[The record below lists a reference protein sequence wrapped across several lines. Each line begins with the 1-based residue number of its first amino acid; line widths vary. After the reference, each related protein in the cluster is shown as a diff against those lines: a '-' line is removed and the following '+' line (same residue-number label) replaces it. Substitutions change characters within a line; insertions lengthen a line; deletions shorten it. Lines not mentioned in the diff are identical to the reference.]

1 MLAVPGL
8 TYNKSKMGAR
18 RALSLLA
25 MPKLFDMLDFRTK
38 PKRKPGRFPQEQPR
52 WIWLLFLLG
61 VGLIVANQVC
71 KPATWRLMATM
82 LWGWGPGAD
91 GAQGPQIDNRL
102 DTAASQSKEGV
113 ILAEGDQPAEKP
125 KPPPTQPVVGLS
137 PEQLDSIQDDSPR
150 RKAEAE
156 AWLQL
161 LWTLHETDEKT
172 LQKQSIGR
180 ATYADLFRQSAA
192 FRGQIVTV
200 RGCVRRGH
208 EIAAPANTWGLERY
222 YKLWLFPSDNP
233 NSPMMV
239 YCLSVPKDFPL
250 GMRICEEAEVTGF
263 YFKRSAYEAV
273 DTLRTAPTLAAKT
286 LHWLPAALAEEEP
299 EAPSVG
305 WTVALL
311 SGVIAAGVLLAV
323 LMYRR
328 VPQTRRPAKSGE
340 ATFDAIDAPR
350 AATSDNLHGRANRP

>member
-1 MLAVPGL
+1 
-8 TYNKSKMGAR
+8 
-18 RALSLLA
+18 
-25 MPKLFDMLDFRTK
+25 MLDFRTK
-38 PKRKPGRFPQEQPR
+38 PKRKPRRFPLEQPR

-61 VGLIVANQVC
+61 VGLIVANQAS

-91 GAQGPQIDNRL
+91 GSQGPQIDNRL
-102 DTAASQSKEGV
+102 DTSASQSREGV
-113 ILAEGDQPAEKP
+113 IVAEGDQGTERP
-125 KPPPTQPVVGLS
+125 KPPAGQSIVGLS
-137 PEQLDSIQDDSPR
+137 PEQRDSIQDDSPR
-150 RKAEAE
+150 RKAEAD
-156 AWLQL
+156 AWLHL
-161 LWTLHETDEKT
+161 LRALHETDEKT
-172 LQKQSIGR
+172 LQQQSIGR

-208 EIAAPANTWGLERY
+208 EIAAPSNAWGLERY

-233 NSPMMV
+233 DSPMVV
-239 YCLSVPKDFPL
+239 YCLSIPKDFPL
-250 GMRICEEAEVTGF
+250 GMKICEEAEVTGF
-263 YFKRSAYEAV
+263 YFKRSAYQAV

-286 LHWLPAALAEEEP
+286 LHWLPAAPADEEQEV
-299 EAPSVG
+299 PSAG

-311 SGVIAAGVLLAV
+311 SGVVAAGVLLAV

-328 VPQTRRPAKSGE
+328 VPQTRRPAKTGDV
-340 ATFDAIDAPR
+340 TFDAIDDAR